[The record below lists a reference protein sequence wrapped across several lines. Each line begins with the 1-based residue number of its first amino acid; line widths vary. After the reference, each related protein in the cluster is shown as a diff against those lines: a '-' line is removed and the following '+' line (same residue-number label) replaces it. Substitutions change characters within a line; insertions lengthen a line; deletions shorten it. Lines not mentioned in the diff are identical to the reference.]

1 MAEIPTPRGMRDLM
15 PNEALFRKELLEKI
29 EGVFRRY
36 GFLTIDTPV
45 LESTKVLTAKDVIGD
60 ESKLIFETKSE
71 GFALK
76 YDQTVSLARYVAMYQ
91 SLPMP
96 FKRYYIDKAWRRDEP
111 QKGRYR
117 EFTQADVDIVG
128 GRAPVADAEAIATA
142 AKALEEIGFEYTIR
156 INNRIFIDSVFA
168 SIGMKEELFNPIM
181 KVVDK
186 MDKIGRDGM
195 IEQLQALGL
204 DRDSV
209 DRVDKLVNFSGSNG
223 EKLELVE
230 KTMDDKAAL
239 GEVRETLD
247 LLKLY
252 SLRGDVVVDFS
263 IMRGLDY
270 YTGIVVEI
278 AAGDKQFKSSVG
290 GGGRYDRL
298 IGLLGGKQVPAVG
311 ISLGIDRILDV
322 MNFSAS
328 QKQTFAEVFVANIK
342 DGNYQYA
349 LRVATALRAAGIAVD
364 LNAASRNISNQ
375 LAYANALKFKW
386 VIVCGDAEEKLNN
399 VKIRNLIDGAEKS
412 ATVEEAIVTIKG

>member
-349 LRVATALRAAGIAVD
+349 LRVAAALRAAGIAVD